1 MTEKQN
7 LTMMVIGAHHDDNEL
22 VGGTMLLHKQQ
33 GWRVVSVT
41 MTDGRWANGV
51 VSDDNIAVRDQE
63 SREAMEILGA
73 EPVFLR
79 FTEGDF
85 QATPEAR
92 LALIEDI
99 RKYQPDVLITHPP
112 QDYHSDHM
120 NVSRVVLEA
129 VFQSGNG
136 CMKTKYAPFTPSK
149 LYYCD
154 AWFVPFEPDEYIDIS
169 EVFDRKI
176 EALSCHKSQ
185 LPAEAVNSGDDM
197 VTFATLRNRVYGIE
211 SGVRYAEAFRLVPRL
226 CRQRLSRLL
235 GG

>member
-1 MTEKQN
+1 
-7 LTMMVIGAHHDDNEL
+7 MMVVGAHHDDNEL

-33 GWRVVSVT
+33 GWRVVSVV
-41 MTDGRWANGV
+41 MTDGKYANGKACD
-51 VSDDNIAVRDQE
+51 SNITVRDQE
-63 SREAMEILGA
+63 SREAMEVLGA

-79 FTEGDF
+79 FAEGDF
-85 QATPEAR
+85 QVTPEAR
-92 LALIEDI
+92 LALIDEI

-112 QDYHSDHM
+112 QDYHSDHI

-129 VFQSGNG
+129 VFQSGNA
-136 CMKTKYAPFTPSK
+136 CIETKHAPFTPSK

-185 LPAEAVNSGDDM
+185 LPAEVVEAGDDM
-197 VTFATLRNRVYGIE
+197 VTLTTLRNRISGRE
-211 SGVRYAEAFRLVPRL
+211 SGARYAEAFRLVPRPWFG
-226 CRQRLSRLL
+226 QRLNKLL